1 MIDAGGSSTLASD
14 QRNILALARDDGN
27 GVDIGALE
35 SFRSTLV
42 VDTSSDVVDG
52 DLTSGNLSLREAL
65 AIANINSPTNT
76 INFDATVF
84 DQQSSDVIRL
94 QLGQLTISGGVV
106 IDAAEA
112 GVVISGDVGGN
123 DVLVAGSFLTD
134 TFTSA
139 ANGTLADNVRVIDIT
154 AAESEFVSITGI
166 TITGGYA
173 PDTFDG
179 GGGIRNEAVSYTH
192 LTLPTIYS
200 V

>member
-1 MIDAGGSSTLASD
+1 M
-14 QRNILALARDDGN
+14 
-27 GVDIGALE
+27 
-35 SFRSTLV
+35 
-42 VDTSSDVVDG
+42 
-52 DLTSGNLSLREAL
+52 
-65 AIANINSPTNT
+65 AIANINATTNT

-84 DQQSSDVIRL
+84 DQQPSDVIRL

-139 ANGTLADNVRVIDIT
+139 ANETLADNVRVIDIT

-179 GGGIRNEAVSYTH
+179 CLLYTSPSPRDG
-192 LTLPTIYS
+192 LLSRMPS
-200 V
+200 SA